1 MTCDPRHNARM
12 MRRMATEQDAARL
25 AAADVGRRGDGGG
38 QRRDEAAP
46 AASRADAQVRIGDV
60 EREKALAA
68 LGEHFA
74 AGRLSKDEF
83 DERSSAAWSAKTA
96 ADLAPLFSDLPSLTP
111 APPARSRRP
120 AQRQAWRVGFG
131 LWWVFVF
138 LMLLAMAGQVPWFA
152 VAIFAGLWWT
162 GLFAGLHRWVHH
174 RH

>member
-12 MRRMATEQDAARL
+12 MRRMATEQDRRDWQRQMW
-25 AAADVGRRGDGGG
+25 AAAVTGAVNGAVKGARGV
-38 QRRDEAAP
+38 P
-46 AASRADAQVRIGDV
+46 ADAQVRIGDV
-60 EREKALAA
+60 ERENALTA

-74 AGRLSKDEF
+74 AGRLSKEEF
-83 DERSSAAWSAKTA
+83 DERSSAAWSARTA